1 MTEKGK
7 VDNLI
12 HSKDDENLIKKS
24 NLKEQV
30 NNINNIKKPQTT
42 RNNIKPKTLL
52 GSKQNLNSSN
62 NKTKKVKFNSK
73 VEVIDVECWKIYN
86 AEQTADENFDAF
98 FTDLEKEDKE
108 KINKEEKKNNNNNN
122 KRNTKKD
129 TISCTCAII

>member
-1 MTEKGK
+1 MTEKRK

-62 NKTKKVKFNSK
+62 NKTKKVKFNNK

-98 FTDLEKEDKE
+98 FTDFEKEDKE

>member
-42 RNNIKPKTLL
+42 RNSIKPKTLL

-62 NKTKKVKFNSK
+62 NKTKKVKFNNK

-98 FTDLEKEDKE
+98 FTDFEKEDKE

>member
-1 MTEKGK
+1 ME
-7 VDNLI
+7 VLNLW
-12 HSKDDENLIKKS
+12 IK
-24 NLKEQV
+24 
-30 NNINNIKKPQTT
+30 IIIKKPQTT

-62 NKTKKVKFNSK
+62 NKTKKVKFNNK

-98 FTDLEKEDKE
+98 FTDFEKEDKE

-129 TISCTCAII
+129 TISCTCTIIWNILIIFFYYKYLLKYQ

>member
-30 NNINNIKKPQTT
+30 NNINKIKKPQTT

-62 NKTKKVKFNSK
+62 NKTKKVKFNNK

-98 FTDLEKEDKE
+98 FTDFEKEDKE

>member
-62 NKTKKVKFNSK
+62 NKTKKVKFNNK

-98 FTDLEKEDKE
+98 FTDFEKEDKE

-129 TISCTCAII
+129 TISCTCTII

>member
-62 NKTKKVKFNSK
+62 NKTKKVKFNNK

-98 FTDLEKEDKE
+98 FTDFEKEDKE
-108 KINKEEKKNNNNNN
+108 KINKEEKK
-122 KRNTKKD
+122 K
-129 TISCTCAII
+129 

>member
-108 KINKEEKKNNNNNN
+108 KINKEEKKNNNNN

>member
-62 NKTKKVKFNSK
+62 NKTKKVKFNNK

-98 FTDLEKEDKE
+98 FTDFEKEDKE